1 MDICRQIFAN
11 VENWTQAT
19 LTARLPCTNDR
30 MQKRTLVHS
39 IAIGGKTISG
49 EYLKNIMGISSEYP
63 ENIGEIS
70 VGGMELGES
79 LRYLGCDRA
88 HKDFCNLGGTNRR
101 LDLG

>member
-19 LTARLPCTNDR
+19 LTAELPFTKGR
-30 MQKRTLVHS
+30 MQKRTLVHN
-39 IAIGGKTISG
+39 IASCKTISG

-63 ENIGEIS
+63 ENIREIS

-79 LRYLGCDRA
+79 SRYLGCDRA